1 MYGVVKIGGH
11 QYKVQ
16 AGDVLDVQKLAG
28 AEEGQTVELDQVL
41 FVGGE
46 KPLVGAP
53 TVKGAKVLAKLVRN
67 DRDRKKIV
75 FVRKPGLYQKKRGHR
90 QEYSF
95 LVITEI
101 QDGQGGV
108 SKIDSKSKVAQKYL
122 K

>member
-16 AGDVLDVQKLAG
+16 AGDVLDVQTLPN
-28 AEEGQTVELDQVL
+28 AEEGSTLELDQVL

-46 KPLVGAP
+46 TALVGAP
-53 TVKGAKVLAKLVRN
+53 TVKGAKVVAKVVRH

-75 FVRKPGLYQKKRGHR
+75 FFRKPGTFQKKRGHR
-90 QEYSF
+90 QGYSF
-95 LVITEI
+95 IVITEI